1 MQKFFFLL
9 LCWVGYIVTFIKVY
23 AEILFFFNCCAGIYK
38 SLCRNSYSG
47 PPSCRQCESKGVNLR
62 EKSSW
67 CSKSYMMP
75 ETRLGLPLQNIPT
88 PFWRGQGVDLD
99 SMKERK
105 TGREEVCALA
115 VSKIKM

>member
-1 MQKFFFLL
+1 
-9 LCWVGYIVTFIKVY
+9 
-23 AEILFFFNCCAGIYK
+23 
-38 SLCRNSYSG
+38 
-47 PPSCRQCESKGVNLR
+47 
-62 EKSSW
+62 
-67 CSKSYMMP
+67 MMP